1 MTLAATKPSFNE
13 NTRNENTPVKG
24 ASFLIERHQN
34 IQTPEDFSDELQ
46 LMAQTAQQFVER
58 EIKPIFEELEHL
70 SNELSVKALR
80 KAGEQGL
87 LAIDIPEVYGGLDS
101 SKTASLLVTEK
112 IAQAGSFNVTFSVQT
127 GIGTLP
133 LVYFGTPAQ
142 QETYLPKL
150 VTGEWVSAYCL
161 TEPGSGSDSLAAKT
175 KAVLN
180 EAGTHYILNGTKM
193 WISNAGFA
201 DLFTVF
207 AKIDGQHFTAFLI
220 ERTTPGLSFGAEEK
234 KMGIKGSSTRQVIL
248 ENVAV
253 PKENLLGEMGKGHII
268 AFQIL
273 NIGRLKLAAG
283 AIGGC
288 KEMVRLAASYAQ
300 ERQQFGQPIG
310 NFGLIQSK
318 IGQMTAETFAL
329 ESAIYRLSG
338 ALDDRLMGAQ
348 TQAEKLAAIDE
359 YVIEYSFIKVV
370 GSEIL
375 GHTIDETLQIYG
387 GNGFSAEYPIEL
399 AYRNSRINR
408 IFEGTNEINRLL
420 TSGQLLKRA
429 MKGKI
434 DLMGAVQAAMQGQ
447 AISDIQV
454 SPELKDAVIA
464 VENMKKATLLLA
476 GSAAMTYMQDVEKE
490 QEVMALV
497 SDMIAAI
504 YLSES
509 ALLRAEKLVG
519 SGKFQITAKLA
530 RLFTFDALDR
540 VGAYAKNALRHMP
553 NSAALSPKLHSYLP
567 DHQVDLIGLRRE
579 SAKDVYE
586 ARKYPV

>member
-1 MTLAATKPSFNE
+1 MTLTTQNLAV
-13 NTRNENTPVKG
+13 VKG
-24 ASFLIERHQN
+24 ASFLTQQHAN
-34 IQTPEDFSDELQ
+34 IQIPEDFDEELV

-58 EIKPIFEELEHL
+58 DIKPVFEELEHL

-87 LAIDIPEVYGGLDS
+87 LAIDVPEAYGGLDS
-101 SKTASLLVTEK
+101 SKTASMLVTEK
-112 IAQAGSFNVTFSVQT
+112 LAQSGSFNVTFSVQT

-133 LVYFGTPAQ
+133 LVFFGTPEQ
-142 QETYLPKL
+142 QEKYLPKL
-150 VTGEWVSAYCL
+150 VTAEWVSAYCL

-180 EAGTHYILNGTKM
+180 EASTHYVLNGSKM

-207 AKIDGQHFTAFLI
+207 AKVDGQHFTAFLV
-220 ERTTPGLSFGAEEK
+220 ERNTPGLSFGAEEK

-253 PKENLLGEMGKGHII
+253 PKENLLGELGKGHII

-273 NIGRLKLAAG
+273 NLGRLKLAAG
-283 AIGGC
+283 CIGGC
-288 KEMVRLAASYAQ
+288 KEMVRMASTYAQ
-300 ERQQFGQPIG
+300 ERQQFGQAIG
-310 NFGLIQSK
+310 NFGLIKSK
-318 IGQMTAETFAL
+318 IGQMTAETYAL

-338 ALDDRLMGAQ
+338 ALDQRLEGTK

-359 YVIEYSFIKVV
+359 FVIEYSFIKVA

-375 GHTIDETLQIYG
+375 DNTIDETLQIYG

-429 MKGKI
+429 MKGRI
-434 DLMGAVQAAMQGQ
+434 DLMGAVQAAMQGS
-447 AISDIQV
+447 AMVDIQSV
-454 SPELKDAVIA
+454 PELKDAFLA
-464 VENMKKATLLLA
+464 VENMKKATLVLA

-497 SDMIAAI
+497 SDMITAI

-509 ALLRAEKLVG
+509 ALLRAEKLVK
-519 SGKFQITAKLA
+519 SSKFALATKLA
-530 RLFTFDALDR
+530 KLFTFDALDK
-540 VGAYAKNALRHMP
+540 VSTFAKGVLRHMP
-553 NSAALSPKLHSYLP
+553 NSAMAAAKLESYLK
-567 DHQVDLIGLRRE
+567 DHQVDLISLRRDI
-579 SAKDVYE
+579 ANDVYE
-586 ARKYPV
+586 AKKYPL

>member
-1 MTLAATKPSFNE
+1 MTLIAQKPAIVKGAS
-13 NTRNENTPVKG
+13 VKG
-24 ASFLIERHQN
+24 ASFLIERHED
-34 IQTPEDFSDELQ
+34 IQTPEDFDDELV
-46 LMAQTAQQFVER
+46 LMGQTAQQFVDR
-58 EIKPIFEELEHL
+58 EIKPVFEQLEHL
-70 SNELSVKALR
+70 SNDLSVKALR

-87 LAIDIPEVYGGLDS
+87 LAIDVPEAYGGLDS
-101 SKTASLLVTEK
+101 SKTSSMLVTEK
-112 IAQAGSFNVTFSVQT
+112 LAQSGSFNVTFSVQT

-133 LVYFGTPAQ
+133 LVFFGTPEQ
-142 QETYLPKL
+142 QEKYLPQL
-150 VTGEWVSAYCL
+150 VTAEWVSAYCL

-180 EAGTHYILNGTKM
+180 EAGTHYILNGSKM

-207 AKIDGQHFTAFLI
+207 AKVDGQHFTAFLV
-220 ERTTPGLSFGAEEK
+220 ERNTPGLSFGAEEK

-248 ENVAV
+248 ENVAL
-253 PKENLLGEMGKGHII
+253 PKENVLGELGKGHII

-273 NIGRLKLAAG
+273 NLGRLKLAAG
-283 AIGGC
+283 CIGGC
-288 KEMVRLAASYAQ
+288 KEMVRMAATYAQ
-300 ERQQFGQPIG
+300 ERQQFGQAIG
-310 NFGLIQSK
+310 NFGLIKSK
-318 IGQMTAETFAL
+318 VGQMTAETYAL

-338 ALDDRLMGAQ
+338 ALDDRLAGTK

-359 YVIEYSFIKVV
+359 FVIEYSFIKVA

-375 GHTIDETLQIYG
+375 DNTIDETLQIYG

-429 MKGKI
+429 MKGRI
-434 DLMGAVQAAMQGQ
+434 ALMSAVQAAMQSQ
-447 AISDIQV
+447 AVNEVQSA
-454 SPELKDAVIA
+454 PELKDAFLAI
-464 VENMKKATLLLA
+464 ENMKKATLVLA

-509 ALLRAEKLVG
+509 ALLRAEKLVN
-519 SGKFQITAKLA
+519 SSKFTVATKLA
-530 RLFTFDALDR
+530 RLFTFDALDK
-540 VGAYAKNALRHMP
+540 VSTFAKDVLRHMP
-553 NSAALSPKLHSYLP
+553 NSSMIADKLNGYLQDHS
-567 DHQVDLIGLRRE
+567 VDLIGLRRE
-579 SAKDVYE
+579 IANDIYE
-586 ARKYPV
+586 AKKYPL